1 VRRLSTWAI
10 SGSAVTALTVAVI
23 IGSPLANA
31 GPYRSCAAAEAAGA
45 APMYLGDA
53 DYRSALDHDNDG
65 VACEQGS
72 GGAAPPPR
80 VSAPAVVPFA
90 NVPGMATGASLGGPC
105 TNFDRFIFGTDTAG
119 ETLACVAFGGIEG
132 QWVSS
137 APLQGVQQIGAM
149 CTNAGGD
156 SAAQTADGRALVCVD
171 GLSGPGGGW
180 QPGP

>member
-1 VRRLSTWAI
+1 MTM
-10 SGSAVTALTVAVI
+10 TALPASKEVA
-23 IGSPLANA
+23 
-31 GPYRSCAAAEAAGA
+31 
-45 APMYLGDA
+45 
-53 DYRSALDHDNDG
+53 
-65 VACEQGS
+65 
-72 GGAAPPPR
+72 AAPPPR

-171 GLSGPGGGW
+171 GLGPGGRWRPRAMRTAVRSRRIRRSAVAALVAMAVTGLF
-180 QPGP
+180 PASNGDG